1 MLLFVYGTLMKGLHN
16 HFLLKTSECLG
27 SYKTVKKHMIY
38 IDGTIPYL
46 SDTFQKYNI
55 QGEVYN
61 VSSET
66 LKELDELEGEG
77 EWYIRKKIMVSDT
90 NGDQIE
96 VEAYYNYGKGIEF
109 MSDNYH
115 SFIMNYNDYTI
126 L

>member
-1 MLLFVYGTLMKGLHN
+1 
-16 HFLLKTSECLG
+16 
-27 SYKTVKKHMIY
+27 MIY

-96 VEAYYNYGKGIEF
+96 VEAYYTYG
-109 MSDNYH
+109 
-115 SFIMNYNDYTI
+115 
-126 L
+126 